1 MWTEEAVEE
10 EEKELLYFPRAHMEP
25 KRGFLLW
32 CDSICSWYARYAS
45 ASFLCE
51 GLQVWAEWPL
61 KEQTG
66 NSRCSEGAVDRAA
79 VCRAAQGKEAEVP
92 GAQRVGLSQLTE
104 EEVRGVCAWAH
115 WNQQAGSQKS
125 GDVGRQHLGLS
136 LLKCWGFIAPTEI
149 GLKNVEMFL
158 LKLCSFSF

>member
-1 MWTEEAVEE
+1 MWTEEAVEK
-10 EEKELLYFPRAHMEP
+10 EEKELLLDFPRAHMEP

-51 GLQVWAEWPL
+51 GLRVWAEWPL
-61 KEQTG
+61 KEQAG
-66 NSRCSEGAVDRAA
+66 NSRCSKGAVDRAA
-79 VCRAAQGKEAEVP
+79 VSRAAQRKEAEEVP
-92 GAQRVGLSQLTE
+92 EAQRVGLSQLTE

-125 GDVGRQHLGLS
+125 GGWRQATPGTFSSKVLGFHCPRWNWSQKCRDVSSQTL
-136 LLKCWGFIAPTEI
+136 
-149 GLKNVEMFL
+149 
-158 LKLCSFSF
+158 